1 MIPVVDLNLIDPA
14 RVGILVY
21 LRLEIE
27 EQGKQQLLLGTDQ
40 LLVETEALN
49 FGKVGTSALWRNIV
63 Y

>member
-40 LLVETEALN
+40 LLVEAEALN